1 MPCDVAIPCRAQR
14 GVGVRGMP
22 TFWGWSRAAPAPQAN
37 VRRRLLR
44 RLSNAVMAFSRR
56 KHGRTGRATSRV
68 PPARVSALLRPSDSL
83 RSRRLRAFV
92 WGAGAARD
100 QPQNVG
106 IPRNPTPLWARHG
119 IATAQGISHDEG
131 NGKASGEGWR
141 TAGGEMVQA
150 SPNAWG
156 ATGYASHH
164 LSSNR
169 VDHSSASGSP
179 PFPRG
184 GGRDGDGGH
193 ATRALLANLVSCA
206 QSP

>member
-1 MPCDVAIPCRAQR
+1 
-14 GVGVRGMP
+14 MP

-100 QPQNVG
+100 QPQDDG
-106 IPRNPTPLWARHG
+106 IPRNPTPLGEVRGVEPVPTHQRGDLARLFRSGVRLREDLPLEGEAEGAPPRLAHEMRNGRPRLAQKHLHCSRFVRTHG
-119 IATAQGISHDEG
+119 PAF
-131 NGKASGEGWR
+131 
-141 TAGGEMVQA
+141 
-150 SPNAWG
+150 SPC
-156 ATGYASHH
+156 
-164 LSSNR
+164 R
-169 VDHSSASGSP
+169 
-179 PFPRG
+179 
-184 GGRDGDGGH
+184 
-193 ATRALLANLVSCA
+193 
-206 QSP
+206 